1 MVEGP
6 KVVLKVQRIQCL
18 KGQCLQA
25 MIVAPS
31 MNSSQ
36 PLTTVMQKCIGM
48 SVHRVWCLGKE
59 LFITMAQNEIR
70 GTDIIASGVIGI
82 RLHFGM
88 AGSERLIQTNTLLPG
103 YQLQNLRIVAS
114 SMLPKHSR
122 KKWDAC
128 LIFNNQSLF
137 VYDSSVSTR
146 TSHYLENAYNSL
158 ELDVMSYDKFS
169 IDSIIRQIR
178 ASDQSRRIHE
188 VIMVSLGR
196 WRLIIY
202 SCSQVY
208 HTLKI
213 SLYIIRISW
222 FFLELGTLL
231 R

>member
-6 KVVLKVQRIQCL
+6 KVVIKVQRIQCL

-36 PLTTVMQKCIGM
+36 PLTTAMKNCIGM

-59 LFITMAQNEIR
+59 LFFTMAHKEI
-70 GTDIIASGVIGI
+70 GSSDIIATSIIGI

-88 AGSERLIQTNTLLPG
+88 AGSERLIQTNTLIPG
-103 YQLQNLRIVAS
+103 YHLQNLRVVAS

-137 VYDSSVSTR
+137 VYDSSLSTR
-146 TSHYLENAYNSL
+146 TSQYLEKAYNSL

-178 ASDQSRRIHE
+178 ASDQSRHIHE
-188 VIMVSLGR
+188 VVMVSR
-196 WRLIIY
+196 
-202 SCSQVY
+202 
-208 HTLKI
+208 
-213 SLYIIRISW
+213 
-222 FFLELGTLL
+222 
-231 R
+231 

>member
-6 KVVLKVQRIQCL
+6 KVVIKVQRIQCL

-36 PLTTVMQKCIGM
+36 PLTTVMKKCIGM
-48 SVHRVWCLGKE
+48 SVHRVWSLGKE
-59 LFITMAQNEIR
+59 LFLTMAHKEI
-70 GTDIIASGVIGI
+70 GSSDIIATSIIGI

-88 AGSERLIQTNTLLPG
+88 AGSERLIQTNSLIPG
-103 YQLQNLRIVAS
+103 YHLQNLHVVAS

-137 VYDSSVSTR
+137 VYDSSLSTR
-146 TSHYLENAYNSL
+146 TSQYLESAYNSL

-169 IDSIIRQIR
+169 IDSTIRQIR
-178 ASDQSRRIHE
+178 ASDQSRHIHE
-188 VIMVSLGR
+188 VVMVSLGR
-196 WRLIIY
+196 
-202 SCSQVY
+202 
-208 HTLKI
+208 
-213 SLYIIRISW
+213 
-222 FFLELGTLL
+222 
-231 R
+231 

>member
-59 LFITMAQNEIR
+59 LFISMVNTEI
-70 GTDIIASGVIGI
+70 GSTDIIDTSVIGI

-88 AGSERLIQTNTLLPG
+88 AGSERLIQTSTLIPG
-103 YQLQNLRIVAS
+103 YHLQNLRLVAS

-137 VYDSSVSTR
+137 VYDSSLSTR
-146 TSHYLENAYNSL
+146 TSHYLENAFNCL

-178 ASDQSRRIHE
+178 ASDQSKHIHE
-188 VIMVSLGR
+188 VVMVSRG
-196 WRLIIY
+196 IY
-202 SCSQVY
+202 SKSPIR
-208 HTLKI
+208 HILKTF
-213 SLYIIRISW
+213 LHIIRIN
-222 FFLELGTLL
+222 
-231 R
+231 